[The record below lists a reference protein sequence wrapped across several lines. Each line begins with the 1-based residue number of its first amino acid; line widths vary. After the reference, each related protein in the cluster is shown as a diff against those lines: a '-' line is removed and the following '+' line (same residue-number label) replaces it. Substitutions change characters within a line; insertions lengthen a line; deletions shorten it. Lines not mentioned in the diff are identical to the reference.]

1 MSSNPKISIIGAGN
15 VGASAAY
22 RALELD
28 FCDVVLL
35 DIVEGLPQGK
45 ALDMTQMLSVTGVSS
60 QVIGTNS
67 YEDTKDSDVVII
79 TSGLARKPG
88 MSRDDLISTN
98 AKIIKDVTEQVVKFS
113 PNSKII
119 VVTNPLDAM
128 TYVAHKVSGFPKER
142 IMGMAGIL
150 DSARFKAFLSME
162 LNISVSKIETLVL
175 GGHGDDMVP
184 LKNYTT
190 VSGGPI
196 SQLIENSRLSEIIQR
211 TRDGGAEIVK
221 LLKTGSAFYAPGV
234 SAVEMAYSIIFDERK
249 LLPCCVFS
257 SGQYKINEQFVGLP
271 VILSSKGVEKIVD
284 IKLTED
290 EHKELLE
297 SASHVKE
304 LCDLI
309 DSFGIL

>member
-1 MSSNPKISIIGAGN
+1 LISKPKISIIGAGN

-28 FCDVVLL
+28 LADVVLL

-45 ALDMTQMLSVTGVSS
+45 ALDMTQMLSVTGISS
-60 QVIGTNS
+60 SVIGTNNYS
-67 YEDTKDSDVVII
+67 DTKDSDVVII

-98 AKIIKDVTEQVVKFS
+98 TKIIKEVTEQVVKFS
-113 PNSKII
+113 PNSIII

-128 TYVAHKVSGFPKER
+128 TYVAHKVSGFPDQR
-142 IMGMAGIL
+142 VLGMAGIL

-162 LNISVSKIETLVL
+162 LDTSVSKIDTLVL
-175 GGHGDDMVP
+175 GGH
-184 LKNYTT
+184 
-190 VSGGPI
+190 
-196 SQLIENSRLSEIIQR
+196 ENDRLDEIIQR

-234 SAVEMAYSIIFDERK
+234 SAVEMAQSILKDQKK
-249 LLPCCVFS
+249 LLPCCVYS
-257 SGQYKINEQFVGLP
+257 SGQYEVKDQFVGLP
-271 VILSSKGVEKIVD
+271 VILSSNGVDKIVEID
-284 IKLTED
+284 LNDSEK
-290 EHKELLE
+290 KELAT

>member
-1 MSSNPKISIIGAGN
+1 LISKPKISIIGAGN

-28 FCDVVLL
+28 LADVVLL

-45 ALDMTQMLSVTGVSS
+45 ALDMTQMLSVTGISS
-60 QVIGTNS
+60 SVIGTNDYS
-67 YEDTKDSDVVII
+67 DTKDSDVVII

-98 AKIIKDVTEQVVKFS
+98 TKIIKEVTEQVVKFS
-113 PNSKII
+113 PNSIII

-128 TYVAHKVSGFPKER
+128 TYVAHKVSGFPDQR
-142 IMGMAGIL
+142 VLGMAGIL

-162 LNISVSKIETLVL
+162 LDTSVSKIDTLVL

-184 LKNYTT
+184 LKSYTT
-190 VSGGPI
+190 VSGVSI
-196 SQLIENSRLSEIIQR
+196 TQLIENNRLDEIIQR

-234 SAVEMAYSIIFDERK
+234 SAVEMAQSILKDQKK
-249 LLPCCVFS
+249 LLPCCVYS
-257 SGQYKINEQFVGLP
+257 SGQYGIKDQFVGLP
-271 VILSSKGVEKIVD
+271 VILSSSGVDKILEIDLNDSEK
-284 IKLTED
+284 
-290 EHKELLE
+290 KELAT

>member
-1 MSSNPKISIIGAGN
+1 M
-15 VGASAAY
+15 
-22 RALELD
+22 
-28 FCDVVLL
+28 L

-190 VSGGPI
+190 VSGVPI

>member
-15 VGASAAY
+15 VGGSAAY

-190 VSGGPI
+190 VSGVPI

>member
-1 MSSNPKISIIGAGN
+1 LSSNPKISIIGAGN

-98 AKIIKDVTEQVVKFS
+98 TKIIKDVTEQVVKFS

-150 DSARFKAFLSME
+150 DSARFKAFFI
-162 LNISVSKIETLVL
+162 NGVK
-175 GGHGDDMVP
+175 
-184 LKNYTT
+184 YFC
-190 VSGGPI
+190 
-196 SQLIENSRLSEIIQR
+196 IENRN
-211 TRDGGAEIVK
+211 
-221 LLKTGSAFYAPGV
+221 
-234 SAVEMAYSIIFDERK
+234 
-249 LLPCCVFS
+249 FS
-257 SGQYKINEQFVGLP
+257 FRWSW
-271 VILSSKGVEKIVD
+271 
-284 IKLTED
+284 
-290 EHKELLE
+290 
-297 SASHVKE
+297 
-304 LCDLI
+304 
-309 DSFGIL
+309 